1 MAAVVVIK
9 EETSLLMVS
18 RVELELVWVRTAQE
32 SIDRNQPLKFFKY
45 RQYQECCNQN
55 FEKYRQRILK
65 IIPDARV
72 EHVGS
77 SSIEGSISKG
87 DLDIFVGIE
96 KDEFES
102 TINAILDLGFTEKQG
117 TLRTT
122 QLCMLESETDDSIAI
137 QVVVNGSKFEFFL
150 HFKEL
155 LISDPVLLSQYNQL
169 KIACTGLD
177 EDEYRRRKSDFI
189 EKALKE

>member
-1 MAAVVVIK
+1 MIGCQ
-9 EETSLLMVS
+9 S
-18 RVELELVWVRTAQE
+18 
-32 SIDRNQPLKFFKY
+32 LKFFKY
-45 RQYQECCNQN
+45 SQYQERCNQD

-87 DLDIFVGIE
+87 DVDIFVGVE

-102 TINAILDLGFTEKQG
+102 TVSALLDLGFTEKQG

-122 QLCMLESETDDSIAI
+122 QLCMLESETDESIAL
-137 QVVVNGSKFEFFL
+137 QVVANGSKFEFFL
-150 HFKEL
+150 HFKKL
-155 LISDPVLLSQYNQL
+155 LISDPVLLSQYNKL

-177 EDEYRRRKSDFI
+177 EDEYRRRKSEFI
-189 EKALKE
+189 EEALKGNS